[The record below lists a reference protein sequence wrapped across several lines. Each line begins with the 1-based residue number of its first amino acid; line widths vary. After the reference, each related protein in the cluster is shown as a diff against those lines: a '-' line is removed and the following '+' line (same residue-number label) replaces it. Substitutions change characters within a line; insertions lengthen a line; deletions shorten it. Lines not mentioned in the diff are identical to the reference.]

1 MASNIRI
8 GSDNRLINPN
18 SDLIA
23 ELKLCAKLLTEKLQ
37 SDQFEDAS
45 VLIQSMVQT
54 RDHHMFQ
61 SVGKLTRGLHNAIV
75 NFHVDADLT
84 KIPPKIADSDIHDA
98 SSRLNYVMQLTQNA
112 ADRTMDMVDEAAPI
126 AANLGQEARVLRAE
140 WARLKRRE
148 MNPDEFRGFYDRM
161 SDFLEQMEVGTERLN
176 KSLQNIVLEQGFQD
190 LTGQVLKRVIGL
202 IGDVERDL
210 VQLVLLAGHV
220 EEVAGIASPTAD
232 EKEIKVLIEK
242 RKHEAEGPQINK
254 ARDNVVAGQDEVD
267 DLLSSLGF

>member
-1 MASNIRI
+1 MASGIRI
-8 GSDNRLINPN
+8 GNDSRLTHPN

-23 ELKLCAKLLTEKLQ
+23 ELKSCAKLLTEKLQ
-37 SDQFEDAS
+37 SNQFEDAS

-54 RDHHMFQ
+54 RDLHMFQ

-98 SSRLNYVMQLTQNA
+98 SSRLNYVIQLTQNA
-112 ADRTMDMVDEAAPI
+112 ADKTMDMVDEAAPI
-126 AANLGQEARVLRAE
+126 AANLGQEAKLLGAE

-148 MNPDEFRGFYDRM
+148 MSPDEFRGLYDRM
-161 SDFLEQMEVGTERLN
+161 TDFLEQMETGTERLS

-202 IGDVERDL
+202 IGDVEKDL

-220 EEVAGIASPTAD
+220 EEITGLASPNSD
-232 EKEIKVLIEK
+232 EKENEALIKK
-242 RKHEAEGPQINK
+242 RKHEAEGPQIDK
-254 ARDNVVAGQDEVD
+254 ARENVVAEQDEVD

>member
-1 MASNIRI
+1 MASDIRI
-8 GSDNRLINPN
+8 GTDSRLVNPD

-23 ELKLCAKLLTEKLQ
+23 ELKSCAKLLTEKLQ

-54 RDHHMFQ
+54 RDQHMFQ

-75 NFHVDADLT
+75 NFHVDADLS
-84 KIPPKIADSDIHDA
+84 KAPPKISDSDIHDA
-98 SSRLNYVMQLTQNA
+98 SSRLNYVIQLTQNA
-112 ADRTMDMVDEAAPI
+112 ADKTMDMVDEAAPI
-126 AANLGQEARVLRAE
+126 AANLGQEARVLREE

-148 MNPDEFRGFYDRM
+148 MSPDEFRSLYDRM
-161 SDFLEQMEVGTERLN
+161 NDFLDQIETGTERLST
-176 KSLQNIVLEQGFQD
+176 SLQNIVLEQGFQD

-202 IGDVERDL
+202 IGDVEKDL

-220 EEVAGIASPTAD
+220 EKVAGLASREED
-232 EKEIKVLIEK
+232 QEEIEALIKK